1 MGYPSWVI
9 ANLLLGQSVQ
19 RPSTRLQLFA
29 VPIISAFVMVQW
41 DVVMDP
47 SGSTLARAW
56 VWYGGGGYFGV
67 PLSNFLGWFLVTYLY
82 YQAFSLLLY
91 ARGTRPPYPSRPR
104 AFWALPILL
113 SLAAGLC
120 HVPPLFDPDIRLV
133 DAGGRVWSAADLR
146 ETTVIVM
153 LFTMLRTSILALL
166 RLVRPGDVQALQ

>member
-1 MGYPSWVI
+1 
-9 ANLLLGQSVQ
+9 LLLICTT
-19 RPSTRLQLFA
+19 RPFRLF
-29 VPIISAFVMVQW
+29 
-41 DVVMDP
+41 
-47 SGSTLARAW
+47 
-56 VWYGGGGYFGV
+56 
-67 PLSNFLGWFLVTYLY
+67 
-82 YQAFSLLLY
+82 LY

-104 AFWALPILL
+104 AFWALPILFY
-113 SLAAGLC
+113 LAAGLC